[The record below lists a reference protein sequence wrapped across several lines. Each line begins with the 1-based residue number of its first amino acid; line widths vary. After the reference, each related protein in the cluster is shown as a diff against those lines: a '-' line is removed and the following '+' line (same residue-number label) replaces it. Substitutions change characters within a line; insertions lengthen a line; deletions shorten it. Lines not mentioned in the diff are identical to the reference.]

1 MIENTIPI
9 LRVRDLVASSRYY
22 QEILGFRVDWS
33 VQDFA
38 GLSRDSGRIYL
49 CEGDQ
54 GQQSTW
60 VWIGVEDLDGM
71 HAECRAKGAKISLEI
86 TSYPWARE
94 FRIEDPDGHVLRFGG
109 EPEAER

>member
-1 MIENTIPI
+1 MDG
-9 LRVRDLVASSRYY
+9 LRGNPMAPGV
-22 QEILGFRVDWS
+22 
-33 VQDFA
+33 
-38 GLSRDSGRIYL
+38 
-49 CEGDQ
+49 Q
-54 GQQSTW
+54 GQPGTW
-60 VWIGVEDLDGM
+60 VWIGVEDLDRM